1 MTQANVSQTRP
12 PPCVRSGWLIDA
24 RFPFRQFS
32 FARGGGGA
40 VMFVANPII
49 FPRTRDLPLPHQRRA
64 PGTQPL

>member
-1 MTQANVSQTRP
+1 VTQANVSQTRP

-40 VMFVANPII
+40 VMFVAKQPDHLHPHPNPPF
-49 FPRTRDLPLPHQRRA
+49 FPRY
-64 PGTQPL
+64 